1 MDLITKQPGVFNAHV
16 GAFVTGGTD
25 SAATAKKATEKAEQG
40 EEEEQEQEEGVI
52 FTYEVL
58 SGPCHRSFGINVAAC
73 SGFPASVVSSA
84 RRALRNIK
92 AAAAAA
98 GVAGDRNWLKSDE
111 TAQGRG
117 GKRKGKRNGKKKE
130 EEKEKRGEERR
141 SRKQRRTTPGQ
152 QSSSEEEKA
161 LLSAAEEAKA
171 FLDEMRTMRE
181 PLRGMEDAV
190 AASVIGA
197 FAAKARLVAER
208 AGQGVL
214 SLS

>member
-16 GAFVTGGTD
+16 GAFVTGGTH
-25 SAATAKKATEKAEQG
+25 SATTAKKATEKAEQG
-40 EEEEQEQEEGVI
+40 EEQEDEEEQEEEGVI

-130 EEKEKRGEERR
+130 KEKGEEERR

-152 QSSSEEEKA
+152 QSSEEEKA